1 MDALKTIATNR
12 RARHEFHILETIEAG
27 IELRGTEVKSVREGR
42 VNLRDSYAEVA
53 EGELFLVNLHISP
66 YEPASHFGH
75 DPDRRRKL
83 LIHRGQLERLSVKLL
98 ERGLALVPL
107 AIYFKGPWAKVEL
120 GLGRGKKT
128 YDRRQDLAER
138 ESRREM
144 ARALGRRRKET
155 GGDE

>member
-1 MDALKTIATNR
+1 MDAVKTIATNR

-83 LIHRGQLERLSVKLL
+83 LLHRGQLERLSVKLL
-98 ERGLALVPL
+98 ERGLTLVPL
-107 AIYFKGPWAKVEL
+107 AIYFQGAWAKVEL

-138 ESRREM
+138 ESRREI
-144 ARALGRRRKET
+144 ARALGRRRKEA
-155 GGDE
+155 GGEG